1 VESSG
6 DRVSRIVDLGKL
18 ALGDLA
24 TVEHPRLQ
32 KSLREVVDQVE
43 RQHEIVA
50 GFGSAI

>member
-1 VESSG
+1 MESSG
-6 DRVSRIVDLGKL
+6 DRVSRIVDVSKL
-18 ALGDLA
+18 PLSELA
-24 TVEHPRLQ
+24 TVDKPRLQ